1 MTWRFGCSRWSRCAR
16 PSCSTSESDPFERA
30 EEEAGDY
37 DKWFIE
43 HLFVMVVAQTFV
55 AQYLQTFREFPRRQK
70 PGSYSVA
77 DALGMFDGA

>member
-1 MTWRFGCSRWSRCAR
+1 
-16 PSCSTSESDPFERA
+16 
-30 EEEAGDY
+30 
-37 DKWFIE
+37 
-43 HLFVMVVAQTFV
+43 MVVAQTFV